1 MATQAP
7 LDINQL
13 ISAAIS
19 SKGGSDFSSNTM
31 DPIMQYLNGTY
42 QQAPQF
48 DINQLYERT
57 APTFMSAASLGDS
70 SPHAIAAA
78 RIKSGQA
85 PWELWRDKNLQQQS
99 GMSPEE
105 WKSFI
110 NDLAGEQQTVKKAML
125 DQSMQ
130 QDVFQKAGMHGA
142 NASWTDTNPDGTQT
156 YAPDAYQYAPK
167 QFDELLA
174 NLPAELISDSDR
186 RKSVNAKYGSP
197 VMITDE
203 KKKMDLLY
211 KQVLGEMNKKEQE
224 RVYGKP
230 MTDANGARIN
240 NDSGK
245 QMRSGVAGRG
255 NFLDQTFLAN
265 YGRNNTGEAIPWFD
279 KDSKIGWNTFNP
291 FSKGSDNPDVGTA
304 MIESLIRRPLSS
316 FFGLKPL
323 LDRGL
328 ISLGG
333 NKPRNM
339 GKQKNILGDNRGP
352 AYLKALE
359 LLKQHT
365 GPMVDK
371 QVSAIGRSDANAINA
386 YMDRKQGSGANTQRQ
401 ASDLATQV
409 LMSLAQQGSTPLNN
423 DIMKNAMLKRSTRN
437 G

>member
-1 MATQAP
+1 MAP
-7 LDINQL
+7 PVPPDFNQL
-13 ISAAIS
+13 VSAAIS

-48 DINQLYERT
+48 DVNQLYERT

-186 RKSVNAKYGSP
+186 RKSVNAKYAAPVYTDTQAQKLAQLEGEFKLQPIQRRQLDLFKLQPNVQADMLKRMRRDSAQHALDKAGS
-197 VMITDE
+197 
-203 KKKMDLLY
+203 
-211 KQVLGEMNKKEQE
+211 G
-224 RVYGKP
+224 RV
-230 MTDANGARIN
+230 
-240 NDSGK
+240 
-245 QMRSGVAGRG
+245 
-255 NFLDQTFLAN
+255 F
-265 YGRNNTGEAIPWFD
+265 FD
-279 KDSKIGWNTFNP
+279 KR
-291 FSKGSDNPDVGTA
+291 
-304 MIESLIRRPLSS
+304 L
-316 FFGLKPL
+316 
-323 LDRGL
+323 
-328 ISLGG
+328 
-333 NKPRNM
+333 
-339 GKQKNILGDNRGP
+339 
-352 AYLKALE
+352 
-359 LLKQHT
+359 
-365 GPMVDK
+365 
-371 QVSAIGRSDANAINA
+371 SAIGRSDANAINA

-401 ASDLATQV
+401 ASDLAAQV